1 MLKLKQYQEQC
12 LDRLR
17 EYFSQAGE
25 HGARPAF
32 VLMTNRPYLGV
43 PHLPELPYVCIRVPT
58 GGGKT
63 FMACH
68 ALDITARELLHQDR
82 AVCLWL
88 VPTKQIARQT
98 LDSLRDPKHPYRQA
112 LDAAFGGH
120 VEVMDLGEALGV
132 TRGTLAGDTVII
144 VSTLAALRV
153 EDTEGRKIY
162 EAAGALAPHVS
173 GLPEE
178 VRRKLECYENGKPIP
193 SLANVLRMWEPVVI
207 MDEAHNARTN
217 LSFETLERFSPS
229 CIIEFTATPQLNHD
243 PQKGNYAS
251 NVIAHVSAAQLKA
264 EDMIKLPIKL
274 HTRPDWKE
282 VLADTVQAQR
292 DLEKTAADEEAAT
305 GEYIRPIALIQAQP
319 DRQGHDNV
327 TVDVVRASL
336 LNDCKVPEE
345 QVAIATGSKREIEG
359 VDLFDRKCPVRFI
372 ITQQALKEGWD
383 CSFAYIFTSVADIG
397 SAKDVEQLLGR
408 VLRLPRARRKQDPR
422 LNQAYAMVSSQRFVD
437 TLGRLAEVL
446 VEIGF
451 ERIEAEQFIT
461 PLEPLLPGVPGPLFS
476 GPGVSEKVPEAPDLS
491 KLQGEL
497 RERVTYNPDAGTVSV
512 VGALT
517 VPDRTALEK
526 CFETDAGKA
535 AAGKLYEASR
545 GRTAGEP
552 PVEPLRVPGLS
563 IKVDGQLELF
573 DESHFTAGD
582 WDLSKWD
589 ASLAEADFPSNFV
602 AGADGELDVSKE
614 GKIEARAVQQVR
626 KQLALL
632 RPDGGGWTVA
642 GLTDWIDWDIWQRF
656 SWRQAITRTQATLF
670 IRRVAEG
677 LIESR
682 GVTPDQLASEKFRL
696 AGAVAGRMHRQLMEA
711 RKDGWQAALFG
722 AGAREIVTHPAVFFV
737 IGQDKYDPNW
747 YYEGS
752 YRFAKHVLP
761 VIGELKS
768 DGEEFDCA
776 RYIDL
781 MAQVK
786 RWVRNLDHGG
796 SAFWLQTSSDRFYP
810 DFVAELTDGRWLV
823 VESKGE
829 HLWSND
835 DSKEKRAVGELWA
848 HRSNG
853 RCIFVMPKGTNWA
866 AIDDAIAQAGEK
878 RGYEAL

>member
-1 MLKLKQYQEQC
+1 LLTLKDYQSQC

-17 EYFSQAGE
+17 EYFFQAGE

-82 AVCLWL
+82 TVCLWL

-98 LDSLRDPKHPYRQA
+98 LDSLRDRKHPYRQA

-120 VEVMDLGEALGV
+120 VAVMDLGEALYV
-132 TRGTLAGDTVII
+132 PRGTLAGDTAII

-153 EDTEGRKIY
+153 EDTEGRKVY
-162 EAAGALAPHVS
+162 EAAGALEPHVS

-178 VRRKLECYENGKPIP
+178 VHRKLECYESGKPVP

-207 MDEAHNARTN
+207 MDEAHNARTK

-229 CIIEFTATPQLNHD
+229 CIIEFTATPQLHHD
-243 PQKGNYAS
+243 PEKGNYAS

-264 EDMIKLPIKL
+264 EEMIKLPIML

-282 VLADTVQAQR
+282 VLADTVGAQR
-292 DLEKTAADEEAAT
+292 DLEKAAADEEAAT

-319 DRQGHDNV
+319 HREGQDTV

-336 LNDCKVPEE
+336 LGDCKVPEE
-345 QVAIATGSKREIEG
+345 QIAIATGAKREIEG

-383 CSFAYIFTSVADIG
+383 CSFAYIFASVADIG
-397 SAKDVEQLLGR
+397 STKDVEQLLGR
-408 VLRLPRARRKQDPR
+408 VLRLPRAKSKRDAK
-422 LNQAYAMVSSQRFVD
+422 LNHAYAMVSSQRFVD
-437 TLGRLAEVL
+437 TLGRLAEAL
-446 VEIGF
+446 IENGF

-461 PLEPLLPGVPGPLFS
+461 PSQPLLPGVPGPLFS
-476 GPGVSEKVPEAPDLS
+476 GPGVSESVPEAPDLS
-491 KLQGEL
+491 KLHGEL
-497 RERVTYNPDAGTVSV
+497 RERVTYDADAGTVSV
-512 VGALT
+512 VGAMT
-517 VPDRTALEK
+517 APERAALEK

-535 AAGKLYEASR
+535 VAEKLYDASR
-545 GRTAGEP
+545 GRAVGEP
-552 PVEPLRVPGLS
+552 SAEPMRVPGLS

-573 DESHFTAGD
+573 DESHFTGGD

-589 ASLAEADFPSNFV
+589 ATLAEGEFSSVVV
-602 AGADGELDVSKE
+602 AGADGELDISE
-614 GKIEARAVQQVR
+614 AGKIEARAVQQVR

-632 RPDGGGWTVA
+632 RPSGSGWTVE
-642 GLTDWIDWDIWQRF
+642 GLTNWIDRDIWLRF

-670 IRRVAEG
+670 IQRA
-677 LIESR
+677 IEELVQAR
-682 GVTPDQLASEKFRL
+682 GVTADQLASEKFRL
-696 AGAVAGRMHRQLMEA
+696 AGAVAGLMRRQLEDT
-711 RKDGWQAALFG
+711 RRSGWQAALFG
-722 AGAREIVTHPAVFFV
+722 AGANEIMTDPAMFLV

-747 YYEGS
+747 YYEGGFQFGKPAL
-752 YRFAKHVLP
+752 RV
-761 VIGELKS
+761 VGELKS
-768 DGEEFDCA
+768 DGEEFECA
-776 RYIDL
+776 RYIDQ
-781 MAQVK
+781 MEVVK
-786 RWVRNLDHGG
+786 RWVRNLDHGE

-835 DSKEKRAVGELWA
+835 DSKEKRTLGNLWA
-848 HRSNG
+848 DRSNG
-853 RCIFVMPKGTNWA
+853 RCIFVMPKGPNWA
-866 AIDDAIAQAGEK
+866 AID
-878 RGYEAL
+878 EALA